1 MGTPSLFLHVE
12 CRGLDYTRSES
23 CVLPAT
29 TRQCLML
36 DVSLVPDVVP
46 VPGYLPVVH
55 VVHVVHVVR
64 GTSTVHQY
72 QYTCTSTIRTST
84 RVPAPNTVP
93 G

>member
-1 MGTPSLFLHVE
+1 
-12 CRGLDYTRSES
+12 
-23 CVLPAT
+23 
-29 TRQCLML
+29 ML

-64 GTSTVHQY
+64 GTWY